1 MEDFH
6 KIEELIEIAEK
17 NDISLAQV
25 VINREIDLTEKS
37 EKEVRDKMRYSLQ
50 VMRESI
56 DKGLKEDV
64 KSMSG
69 LTGGDAKKIEKARK
83 EGKNITGDLFSR
95 ILANTLAVSELN
107 AAMGKIVAC
116 PTAGSCGI
124 LPGSLITVADENDF
138 TEEEII
144 DALFVAS
151 GIGVVIAKQA
161 SVSGAAGGCQAECG
175 SASSMTA
182 AAITYLMG
190 GSHEEVAAAAAIA
203 LKNLL
208 GLVCDPVAGLV
219 EVPCIKRNAAG
230 SINAVTAAEMAL
242 AGVKSVI
249 PADEVIVAMKKVGDA
264 LPDSLK
270 ETSLAGLAATPT
282 ACKIKEELL
291 QNFLTPVEMQ
301 KL

>member
-1 MEDFH
+1 MEDFDTV
-6 KIEELIEIAEK
+6 EELIKIAEE
-17 NDISLAQV
+17 NEITLAQV
-25 VINREIDLTEKS
+25 VINREKELSEKS
-37 EKEVRDKMRYSLQ
+37 EAAVREKMKDTLQ

-56 DKGLKEDV
+56 SRGLEEDI

-69 LTGGDAKKIEKARK
+69 LTGGDARKVDKARK
-83 EGKNITGDLFSR
+83 EGKNITGELFSKV
-95 ILANTLAVSELN
+95 LANTLAVSELN
-107 AAMGKIVAC
+107 ASMGKIVAC

-124 LPGSLITVADENDF
+124 LPGSLLTIAEENDCSDDQ
-138 TEEEII
+138 II

-151 GIGVVIAKQA
+151 GFGVVIAKQA

-182 AAITYLMG
+182 AAITYLLG
-190 GSHEEVAAAAAIA
+190 GSKKACAAAAAMA

-230 SINAVTAAEMAL
+230 SSNAITAAEMAI
-242 AGVKSVI
+242 AGVRSVI
-249 PADEVIVAMKKVGDA
+249 PVDEVIVAMKKVGDA

-270 ETSLAGLAATPT
+270 ETSQAGLAATPT
-282 ACKIKEELL
+282 ACKIKEDLL
-291 QNFLTPVEMQ
+291 NNSL
-301 KL
+301 

>member
-1 MEDFH
+1 MEDFDT
-6 KIEELIEIAEK
+6 IEELIAIAEK
-17 NDISLAQV
+17 NKISIAQV
-25 VINREIDLTEKS
+25 VINREKHLS
-37 EKEVRDKMRYSLQ
+37 EKKESEIREIMKNNLQIMRQ
-50 VMRESI
+50 SI
-56 DKGLKEDV
+56 KKGLEEDI

-69 LTGGDAKKIEKARK
+69 LTGGDAKKVEKARK
-83 EGKNITGDLFSR
+83 EGRTIAGDLFSR
-95 ILANTLAVSELN
+95 VISNTLAVSELN
-107 AAMGKIVAC
+107 SSMGKIVAC

-124 LPGSLITVADENDF
+124 LPGSLLTIAEDKGFSDQ
-138 TEEEII
+138 EII

-151 GIGVVIAKQA
+151 GFGVVIAKQA

-182 AAITYLMG
+182 AAITYLIG
-190 GSHEEVAAAAAIA
+190 GSNQQVASAAAIA

-230 SINAVTAAEMAL
+230 SSNAITAAEMAA

-249 PADEVIVAMKKVGDA
+249 PVDEVITAMKKVGDA

-270 ETSLAGLAATPT
+270 ETSQGGLAATPT
-282 ACKIKEELL
+282 ASKIKKDLL
-291 QNFLTPVEMQ
+291 NNSL
-301 KL
+301 

>member
-1 MEDFH
+1 MEDFD
-6 KIEELIEIAEK
+6 KIEELIEIAEN
-17 NDISLAQV
+17 NDITLAQV
-25 VINREIDLTEKS
+25 VINREKDLTEKT
-37 EKEVRDKMRYSLQ
+37 EAEVRDTMRHSLQ

-56 DKGLKEDV
+56 EKGLNEDI

-69 LTGGDAKKIEKARK
+69 LTGGDAKKVEKARK
-83 EGKNITGDLFSR
+83 EGKSITGDLFSR
-95 ILANTLAVSELN
+95 ILSHTLAVSELN

-124 LPGSLITVADENDF
+124 LPGSLITIADENEF
-138 TEEEII
+138 TDEEII
-144 DALFVAS
+144 DALFVAA
-151 GIGVVIAKQA
+151 GFGEVIAKQA

-190 GSHEEVAAAAAIA
+190 GSKKEVAAAAAMA

-219 EVPCIKRNAAG
+219 EVPCIKRNTIG
-230 SINAVTAAEMAL
+230 SSNAVTAAEMAL
-242 AGVKSVI
+242 AGVESVI
-249 PADEVIVAMKKVGDA
+249 PVDEVIVAMKKVGDA

-270 ETSLAGLAATPT
+270 ETSLGGLAATPT
-282 ACKIKEELL
+282 ALKIKEELL
-291 QNFLTPVEMQ
+291 ENSL
-301 KL
+301 

>member
-6 KIEELIEIAEK
+6 KIEELIEIAEN

-25 VINREIDLTEKS
+25 VINREKDLTEKS
-37 EKEVRDKMRYSLQ
+37 EKEVKDKMGYSLK

-56 DKGLKEDV
+56 EKGLNEDV

-69 LTGGDAKKIEKARK
+69 LTGGDAKKVENARK
-83 EGKNITGDLFSR
+83 EGKSITGDLFSR
-95 ILANTLAVSELN
+95 ILSHTLAVSELN

-124 LPGSLITVADENDF
+124 LPGSLITIADENDF
-138 TEEEII
+138 TDDEII
-144 DALFVAS
+144 DALFVAAGF
-151 GIGVVIAKQA
+151 GIVIAKQA

-182 AAITYLMG
+182 AAITYLLG
-190 GSHEEVAAAAAIA
+190 GSNQEVADAAAMA

-219 EVPCIKRNAAG
+219 EVPCIKRNTIG
-230 SINAVTAAEMAL
+230 SSNAVTTAEMAL

-249 PADEVIVAMKKVGDA
+249 PVDEVIVAMKKIGDA

-270 ETSLAGLAATPT
+270 ETSLGGLAVTPT

-291 QNFLTPVEMQ
+291 QASLE
-301 KL
+301 

>member
-1 MEDFH
+1 MDNFNT
-6 KIEELIEIAEK
+6 IEELISIAEK
-17 NDISLAQV
+17 KEISLAQV
-25 VINREIDLTEKS
+25 VVNREMELTEQTEAKVR
-37 EKEVRDKMRYSLQ
+37 EKMEKTLQ

-56 DKGLKEDV
+56 EKGLTEDI

-69 LTGGDAKKIEKARK
+69 LTGGDAKKVEAARK
-83 EGKNITGDLFSR
+83 SGKTITGDLVAKVLSH
-95 ILANTLAVSELN
+95 TLAVSELN
-107 AAMGKIVAC
+107 ASMGKIVAC

-124 LPGSLITVADENDF
+124 MPGSLITIADENDF
-138 TEEEII
+138 SKEEII

-151 GIGVVIAKQA
+151 GFGMVIAEQA

-182 AAITYLMG
+182 AAITYLFG

-219 EVPCIKRNAAG
+219 EVPCIKRNAIG
-230 SINAVTAAEMAL
+230 SSNALTAAEMAL
-242 AGVKSVI
+242 AGVKSII
-249 PADEVIVAMKKVGDA
+249 PVDEVIVAMKKVGDA

-270 ETSLAGLAATPT
+270 ETSQAGLAVTPT
-282 ACKIKEELL
+282 ACKIKENLL
-291 QNFLTPVEMQ
+291 ADSL
-301 KL
+301 

>member
-1 MEDFH
+1 MEDFN

-17 NDISLAQV
+17 NEITLAQV
-25 VINREIDLTEKS
+25 VINREKDLTEKT
-37 EKEVRDKMRYSLQ
+37 EAEVREKMRYSLQ

-56 DKGLKEDV
+56 EKGLNEDV

-69 LTGGDAKKIEKARK
+69 LTGGDAKKVEKARK
-83 EGKNITGDLFSR
+83 EGKSITGDLFSR
-95 ILANTLAVSELN
+95 ILSHTLAVSELN

-124 LPGSLITVADENDF
+124 LPGSLITIADENDF
-138 TEEEII
+138 TDDEII

-151 GIGVVIAKQA
+151 GFGVVIAKQA
-161 SVSGAAGGCQAECG
+161 SVSGAEGGCQAECG

-182 AAITYLMG
+182 SAITYLMG
-190 GSHEEVAAAAAIA
+190 GTKQEVASAAAIA

-219 EVPCIKRNAAG
+219 EVPCIKRNTIG
-230 SINAVTAAEMAL
+230 SSNAVTAAEMAL
-242 AGVKSVI
+242 AGVESVI
-249 PADEVIVAMKKVGDA
+249 PVDEVIVAMKKVGDA

-270 ETSLAGLAATPT
+270 ETSLGGLAATPT
-282 ACKIKEELL
+282 ACRIKEELL
-291 QNFLTPVEMQ
+291 ENSL
-301 KL
+301 